1 MCVFGVKSDR
11 LLGLI
16 EMTRKITRES
26 LERVLCEPC
35 DVCQGRGSVKTAETI
50 SFEVF
55 REITRMAKQ
64 FEAKNYRVIASES
77 VASYILDEASNRVV
91 DLEVFL
97 NKNIRFQAE
106 SGYFGEQFDVVMS

>member
-1 MCVFGVKSDR
+1 
-11 LLGLI
+11 
-16 EMTRKITRES
+16 MTRKIPRES

-106 SGYFGEQFDVVMS
+106 SGYFVEQFDVVMS